1 MQASSMKNRVLETKK
16 KAGPN
21 VVFLVWCV
29 LDLCEP
35 QILGIDIFID
45 VSFGEFN
52 LRPCLDG
59 LQIPNF
65 YALFP
70 SHRIFDAWSI
80 KYR

>member
-1 MQASSMKNRVLETKK
+1 
-16 KAGPN
+16 
-21 VVFLVWCV
+21 